1 MFLLGHTLNPFK
13 HVQYALLVFEG
24 MPPVPYLL
32 TCYLGVGM
40 STAQKIMDQ
49 ASIHRMCKV
58 GELTEAMTERI
69 RLQLQPIIDG
79 EKQKRLVKMQK
90 ARTAIKPILPH

>member
-1 MFLLGHTLNPFK
+1 
-13 HVQYALLVFEG
+13 
-24 MPPVPYLL
+24 
-32 TCYLGVGM
+32 
-40 STAQKIMDQ
+40 MDQ